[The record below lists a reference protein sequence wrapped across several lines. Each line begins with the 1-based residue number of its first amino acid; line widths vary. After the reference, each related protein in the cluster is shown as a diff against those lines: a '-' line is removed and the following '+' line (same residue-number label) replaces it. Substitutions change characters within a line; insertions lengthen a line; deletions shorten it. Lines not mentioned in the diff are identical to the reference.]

1 LCPSAI
7 LSLILKAQSVTG
19 SWPWEPPPR
28 VGTSLFMFLS
38 SPWVWT
44 PVAQVL
50 LRNGGNDVVR
60 FSAPLGARE
69 AERPCEAV
77 IKFTQYPLFKV

>member
-1 LCPSAI
+1 
-7 LSLILKAQSVTG
+7 
-19 SWPWEPPPR
+19 
-28 VGTSLFMFLS
+28 MFLS

-77 IKFTQYPLFKV
+77 IKFMQYPLFKV